1 MSSPGHQIVTFRLG
15 EDLFAA
21 DINDVERVLRY
32 AEPTPVPNVPPWVQ
46 GVIEY
51 RSRVVPVIDLRVRFE
66 LPAPAPNGAT
76 RLMVLAADGEWIGAV
91 VDAVLEVVP
100 IGSVPLAPPPPLF
113 KGMAADFLKGI
124 LRRNERLIIVLD
136 VTRLLAM
143 RDRLAF
149 DRSELSG
156 VAIPKPVVAVV
167 TESPPSVDGTVAT
180 GASVA
185 VGDSGNVADSGPV
198 PNTVPPGLDLGIIRG
213 SPDPAAGDSILQL
226 LGTSDEPPQ
235 PDDSILRGGPAVPP
249 TPDWGAPPRSP
260 NADSEDEGTGRSDG

>member
-1 MSSPGHQIVTFRLG
+1 MTAAVGQQIVTFRLG

-32 AEPTPVPNVPPWVQ
+32 AEPTPVPNVPDWVQ

-66 LPAPAPNGAT
+66 LDPSAPTGAT
-76 RLMVLAADGEWIGAV
+76 RLMVLSSEGEWIAAV
-91 VDAVLEVVP
+91 VDAVMEVVS

-124 LRRNERLIIVLD
+124 LRRNERLVIVLD
-136 VTRLLAM
+136 VTRLLAT

-149 DRSELSG
+149 DRDVLATVPQPE
-156 VAIPKPVVAVV
+156 VV
-167 TESPPSVDGTVAT
+167 TPMTAQGPAPDAGPTAAH
-180 GASVA
+180 GAIA
-185 VGDSGNVADSGPV
+185 
-198 PNTVPPGLDLGIIRG
+198 PGLANSGDELTIIRG
-213 SPDPAAGDSILQL
+213 SPDPSASGVLHL

-235 PDDSILRGGPAVPP
+235 PDESIFRGGPAAPS
-249 TPDWGAPPRSP
+249 TPEWGAPASPPPRTTRP
-260 NADSEDEGTGRSDG
+260 EDGGTDNSDG